1 MCRVQSQGNNQT
13 AARSDRRNLSL
24 HFLSTRKV
32 IFALITLVILA
43 SLTTFIIIRLLNA
56 RRPPTLFGWRAH
68 VSTLA
73 GDGSPSFRDATQ
85 PTLAAFAD
93 PFGIAITD
101 DGVIYVADAGESNR
115 IRKLAPDGS
124 VTTFAGSVEGFADG
138 QGAQAA
144 FNAPSGLAIDAKGN
158 LFVAD
163 TGNNRIRKI
172 TPQGLV
178 STLAGDGTAGHADG
192 AAAQAEFDGP
202 VGITVDA
209 LGNVYVT
216 DTYND
221 RIRKIAPDGNVSTVA
236 GAGLGYIDGPASDAL
251 FDTPCGIVVAA
262 DGALIVA
269 DTGNQRLRK
278 IANGQVTTLPSVFSE
293 EANPAD
299 LRKPV
304 GLALTHDGFLYVT
317 ELDRARV
324 VQIAPDG
331 RARVIAGGTP
341 GYADDGNDA
350 RFNQTT
356 GLTID
361 RHGDLYVADSGNYL
375 VRKLSSIAGA
385 GRPSLRSSEPL
396 PRLTSLTLGEQSLL
410 WPLAPQQSPHE
421 VIATVGEVRG
431 SFDSQDSRD
440 HLHSGLD
447 VSGAYGDVVRPVR
460 SEKVVSPLGN
470 WGFGDLNEGLRVGIF
485 SYIHMHVGRDKD
497 DKVFDDPRFLPVKDM
512 SGKLVRMRV
521 RRGARFKPGDA
532 LGTINRM
539 YHVHMNVGPPGAE
552 INPLTL
558 SPIGFADRV
567 EPVIEKDGIQLFD
580 QSGIRLHEKEAG
592 RLLVH
597 GNVNIVVD
605 AFDRNDMNANR
616 RRLGL
621 YSLGYQILKPNGTPA
636 PGFEQ
641 PRMNLIF
648 NRLPADRYATKI
660 AYAEQ
665 SGITVYGSA
674 TTRFLYNVTNTVRDG
689 RATNGVWDTTQ
700 LTGGD
705 YILRIIAA
713 DYSGNQAHDNRD
725 VLLTVR

>member
-1 MCRVQSQGNNQT
+1 VT
-13 AARSDRRNLSL
+13 
-24 HFLSTRKV
+24 
-32 IFALITLVILA
+32 
-43 SLTTFIIIRLLNA
+43 
-56 RRPPTLFGWRAH
+56 
-68 VSTLA
+68 TLA
-73 GDGSPSFRDATQ
+73 GDGSPSFRDANQ
-85 PTLAAFAD
+85 PALAAFAD
-93 PFGIAITD
+93 PFGIAISD
-101 DGVIYVADAGESNR
+101 DGAIYVADAGESNR
-115 IRKLAPDGS
+115 IRKLEPDGS
-124 VTTFAGSVEGFADG
+124 VSTFAGSVEGYANG
-138 QGAQAA
+138 PGSQAA
-144 FNAPSGLAIDAKGN
+144 FNTPSGLAIDSKGN

-178 STLAGDGTAGHADG
+178 STLSGDGSAGHADG
-192 AAAQAEFDGP
+192 PAAQAQFDGP
-202 VGITVDA
+202 IGITVDA
-209 LGNVYVT
+209 LGNVYVA

-221 RIRKIAPDGNVSTVA
+221 RIRKITPEGNVSTIA
-236 GAGLGYIDGPASDAL
+236 GAGLGYADGPANTAL

-278 IANGQVTTLPSVFSE
+278 IADGQVTTLSFVFSD

-331 RARVIAGGTP
+331 RARAIAGGTP
-341 GYADDGNDA
+341 GYADGANDA
-350 RFNQTT
+350 RFSQTT
-356 GLTID
+356 GVAVD
-361 RHGDLYVADSGNYL
+361 RRGDLYLADSGNYL
-375 VRKLSSIAGA
+375 VRKLSAITGA
-385 GRPSLRSSEPL
+385 GEPAPRGGEPL
-396 PRLTSLTLGEQSLL
+396 PRLTSQTLEEQSLL

-447 VSGAYGDVVRPVR
+447 VAGAYGDVVRPVR
-460 SEKVVSPLGN
+460 SEKVVSPVAN
-470 WGFGDLNEGLRVGIF
+470 WGFGDLNEGLRVGVF

-497 DKVFDDPRFLPVKDM
+497 DKVFDDPRFLPVKDT

-521 RRGARFKPGDA
+521 RRGARFKPGEA

-539 YHVHMNVGPPGAE
+539 YHVHMNVGPPGSE

-558 SPIGFADRV
+558 SPVGFVDRV

-580 QSGIRLHEKEAG
+580 ESGARLSEKQAG

-597 GNVNIVVD
+597 GSVNIVVD

-621 YSLGYQILKPNGTPA
+621 YSLGYQILKVDGTPA

-641 PRMNLIF
+641 PRMNLVF
-648 NRLPADRYATKI
+648 NRLPADRDATKI

-689 RATNGVWDTTQ
+689 RAANGVWDTAQ
-700 LTGGD
+700 LPGGD

-713 DYSGNQAHDNRD
+713 DYSGNEAHANRD

>member
-1 MCRVQSQGNNQT
+1 VQSQSNNQT
-13 AARSDRRNLSL
+13 AAESNRSKLTL

-32 IFALITLVILA
+32 ILAFVLLIIIGSLTALIIV
-43 SLTTFIIIRLLNA
+43 RLFNA
-56 RRPPTLFGWRAH
+56 RRPPTQFGWRAH
-68 VSTLA
+68 VTTLA

-85 PTLAAFAD
+85 PALAAFAD
-93 PFGIAITD
+93 PFGIVVSD
-101 DGVIYVADAGESNR
+101 DGVIYIADAGESNR

-124 VTTFAGSVEGFADG
+124 VTTFAGSVEGYADG
-138 QGAQAA
+138 PGAQAA
-144 FNAPSGLAIDAKGN
+144 FNTPSGLALDAKGN

-172 TPQGLV
+172 SSQGVV

-192 AAAQAEFDGP
+192 AAAQAQFDGP
-202 VGITVDA
+202 IGITVDA
-209 LGNVYVT
+209 LGNVFVA

-221 RIRKIAPDGNVSTVA
+221 RIRKITPEGNVSTVA
-236 GAGLGYIDGPASDAL
+236 GAGLGYADGPANSAL
-251 FDTPCGIVVAA
+251 FDTPCGIVIAA

-278 IANGQVTTLPSVFSE
+278 IVNEQVTTLPFVFSD

-304 GLALTHDGFLYVT
+304 GLVWTHDGFLYVT

-341 GYADDGNDA
+341 GYADGVNDA

-356 GLTID
+356 SVAID
-361 RHGDLYVADSGNYL
+361 RRGDLYVADSGNYL
-375 VRKLSSIAGA
+375 VRKLSPIAGA
-385 GRPSLRSSEPL
+385 GQPSPGASEPF
-396 PRLTSLTLGEQSLL
+396 PRLTSQTLGEQSML
-410 WPLAPQQSPHE
+410 WPLAPQQNPHE

-460 SEKVVSPLGN
+460 SEKVVSPVAN
-470 WGFGDLNEGLRVGIF
+470 WGFGDLNEGLRIGVF

-497 DKVFDDPRFLPVKDM
+497 DKVFADPRFMQVKDT

-521 RRGARFKPGDA
+521 RRGARFKPGEA

-558 SPIGFADRV
+558 SPIGFVDRV

-580 QSGIRLHEKEAG
+580 QSGTRLSEKQAG

-597 GNVNIVVD
+597 GSVNIVVD
-605 AFDRNDMNANR
+605 AFDRNGMNANR

-621 YSLGYQILKPNGTPA
+621 YSIGYQILRPDDTPA

-641 PRMNLIF
+641 PRMNLVF
-648 NRLPADRYATKI
+648 NRLPADRDATKI

-674 TTRFLYNVTNTVRDG
+674 TTRFLYHVTNTVRDG
-689 RATNGVWDTTQ
+689 RAANGVLDTAQ
-700 LTGGD
+700 LPGGD
-705 YILRIIAA
+705 YTLRIIAA
-713 DYSGNQAHDNRD
+713 DYSGNEAHANRD
-725 VLLTVR
+725 LLLTVR

>member
-1 MCRVQSQGNNQT
+1 MCRVQSENNKDT
-13 AARSDRRNLSL
+13 EARSNRPKRIL
-24 HFLSTRKV
+24 HFLSTHKV
-32 IFALITLVILA
+32 VLAFVLLIILG
-43 SLTTFIIIRLLNA
+43 SLTAFIIIRLLTA
-56 RRPPTLFGWRAH
+56 RRPPTVFGWRAH
-68 VSTLA
+68 VTTLA
-73 GDGSPSFRDATQ
+73 GDGSPSFRDANQTA
-85 PTLAAFAD
+85 PSGFSD

-101 DGVIYVADAGESNR
+101 DGLIYVADAGESNR
-115 IRKLAPDGS
+115 IRKLTPDGS
-124 VTTFAGSVEGFADG
+124 VTTFAGSVEGYADG
-138 QGAQAA
+138 QGAEAK
-144 FNAPSGLAIDAKGN
+144 FNTPSGLAVDTKGN

-163 TGNNRIRKI
+163 TGNNRIRRVS
-172 TPQGLV
+172 PQGVV

-192 AAAQAEFDGP
+192 PAAQAQFDGP
-202 VGITVDA
+202 IGITVDA
-209 LGNVYVT
+209 LGNVYVA

-221 RIRKIAPDGNVSTVA
+221 RIRKITPEGSVSTVA
-236 GAGLGYIDGPASDAL
+236 GAGLGYADGPSDTAL

-262 DGALIVA
+262 DGVLIVA

-278 IANGQVTTLPSVFSE
+278 IANGQVTTLPFVFPG

-299 LRKPV
+299 LRKPI
-304 GLALTHDGFLYVT
+304 GLALTPDGFLYVT

-331 RARVIAGGTP
+331 RACVVVGGTP
-341 GYADDGNDA
+341 GYADGADDA

-356 GLTID
+356 GVAID
-361 RHGDLYVADSGNYL
+361 RRGDLYLADSGNYL
-375 VRKLSSIAGA
+375 VRRVSSIAAA
-385 GRPSLRSSEPL
+385 GQQSRNASEPL
-396 PRLTSLTLGEQSLL
+396 PRLTPQTLGAESLL

-460 SEKVVSPLGN
+460 SEKAVSPLAN
-470 WGFGDLNEGLRVGIF
+470 WGFGDLNEGLRIGVF

-497 DKVFDDPRFLPVKDM
+497 DKAFDDPRFLPVKDA

-521 RRGARFKPGDA
+521 RRGARFKPGEA

-558 SPIGFADRV
+558 SPVGFVDRV
-567 EPVIEKDGIQLFD
+567 DPVIEKDGIQLFD
-580 QSGIRLHEKEAG
+580 QSGTRLSEIQAG

-597 GNVNIVVD
+597 GSVNIVVD

-621 YSLGYQILKPNGTPA
+621 YSLGYQILKPDGTAA

-641 PRMNLIF
+641 PRMNLVF
-648 NRLPADRYATKI
+648 NRLPGDRDATKL

-674 TTRFLYNVTNTVRDG
+674 VTRFLYNVTNTVRDG
-689 RATNGVWDTTQ
+689 RAANGVWDTAQ
-700 LTGGD
+700 LPGGD

-713 DYSGNQAHDNRD
+713 DYSGNEAHANRD

>member
-1 MCRVQSQGNNQT
+1 MR
-13 AARSDRRNLSL
+13 RS
-24 HFLSTRKV
+24 
-32 IFALITLVILA
+32 ILVLVACIILG
-43 SLTTFIIIRLLNA
+43 SLTAFIIFRVIRSA
-56 RRPPTLFGWRAH
+56 RRPPTQFGWRAH
-68 VSTLA
+68 VTTLA
-73 GDGSPSFRDATQ
+73 GDGSPSFRDASQ
-85 PTLAAFAD
+85 PSPAAFAD
-93 PFGIAITD
+93 PFGIAVTD
-101 DGVIYVADAGESNR
+101 DGVIYVADAGDSNR

-124 VTTFAGSVEGFADG
+124 VTTLAGGLEGYADG
-138 QGAQAA
+138 PGAQAA
-144 FNAPSGLAIDAKGN
+144 FNTPSGLALDSKGN

-172 TPQGLV
+172 SPLGLV
-178 STLAGDGTAGHADG
+178 STLAGSGTAGYADG
-192 AAAQAEFDGP
+192 AAAQAQFDGP
-202 VGITVDA
+202 IGIAVDA
-209 LGNVYVT
+209 PGNVYVA

-236 GAGLGYIDGPASDAL
+236 GGGLGNVDGPAGSAL

-262 DGALIVA
+262 DGTLIVA
-269 DTGNQRLRK
+269 DTGNHRLRK
-278 IANGQVTTLPSVFSE
+278 IANGEVTTLPFVFPDE
-293 EANPAD
+293 VNPAD

-324 VQIAPDG
+324 VQVAPDG

-341 GYADDGNDA
+341 GYSDGAANA

-356 GLTID
+356 GVAID
-361 RHGDLYVADSGNYL
+361 RRGDLYIADSGNYL
-375 VRKLSSIAGA
+375 VRKLSSIAGPDPPA
-385 GRPSLRSSEPL
+385 QRASEPL
-396 PRLTSLTLGEQSLL
+396 PRLTAQTLGEQSML

-431 SFDSQDSRD
+431 SFDSKDSRD

-447 VSGAYGDVVRPVR
+447 VAGAYGEVVRAVR
-460 SEKVVSPLGN
+460 AEKVVSPGAN
-470 WGFGDLNEGLRVGIF
+470 WGFGDLNEGLRVGVF

-497 DKVFDDPRFLPVKDM
+497 DKVFDDPRFMQVKDT
-512 SGKLVRMRV
+512 SGKLTRMRV
-521 RRGARFKPGDA
+521 RRGARFKPGEA

-539 YHVHMNVGPPGAE
+539 YHVHMNAGPPGAE

-558 SPIGFADRV
+558 SPIGFRDKV
-567 EPVIEKDGIQLFD
+567 DPVIERDGIQLFD
-580 QSGIRLHEKEAG
+580 QSGARLTEKQAG

-597 GNVNIVVD
+597 GSVNIVVE

-621 YSLGYQILKPNGTPA
+621 YSLGYQILKPDGTPA

-641 PRMNLIF
+641 PRINLMF
-648 NRLPADRYATKI
+648 NRLPADRNATKI

-674 TTRFLYNVTNTVRDG
+674 MTRFLYNVTNTVRDG
-689 RATNGVWDTTQ
+689 LTANGVWDTTQ
-700 LTGGD
+700 LPSGD
-705 YILRIIAA
+705 YLLRIIAT
-713 DYSGNQAHDNRD
+713 DYSGNEAHDNRD
-725 VLLTVR
+725 VLVAVR